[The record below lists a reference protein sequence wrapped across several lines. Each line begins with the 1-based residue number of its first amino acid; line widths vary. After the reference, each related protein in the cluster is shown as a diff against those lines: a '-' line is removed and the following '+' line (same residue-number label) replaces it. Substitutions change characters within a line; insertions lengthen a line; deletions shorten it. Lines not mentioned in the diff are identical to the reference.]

1 MSKEYEMSEEE
12 LEELLD
18 KEAAAIIERMDSQGK
33 KPWLAESV
41 GWCFLDKERACAGDC
56 MAFVKLEEGDPS
68 SPCLL
73 LRGPTSVLPVPG
85 SMEWESATVSQS
97 GESHK
102 SVKIDWP
109 RQASEEEVEGTAT
122 LRDVLDAVNAL
133 TRAVSDLMTVLS
145 NAQHPYR

>member
-1 MSKEYEMSEEE
+1 MSREFELSEEE

-18 KEAAAIIERMDSQGK
+18 KEATAIIERMDSQGK

-56 MAFVKLEEGDPS
+56 MAFLKLEEGDPS

-73 LRGPTSVLPVPG
+73 LRGPTSVLPVPVNLEREA
-85 SMEWESATVSQS
+85 STAIERSEWEM
-97 GESHK
+97 
-102 SVKIDWP
+102 
-109 RQASEEEVEGTAT
+109 EGTAT
-122 LRDVLDAVNAL
+122 LQDVLTAVNSL

>member
-1 MSKEYEMSEEE
+1 MSREFEMSEEE

-18 KEAAAIIERMDSQGK
+18 KEATAIIERMDSQGK

-56 MAFVKLEEGDPS
+56 MAFVKLEEGDTTS
-68 SPCLL
+68 NCLL
-73 LRGPTSVLPVPG
+73 LRGPIPVLPAVVG
-85 SMEWESATVSQS
+85 LGWEQGETSQG
-97 GESHK
+97 GESHS

-109 RQASEEEVEGTAT
+109 RQLDGEVAGTAT
-122 LRDVLDAVNAL
+122 LQDVLNAVNSL